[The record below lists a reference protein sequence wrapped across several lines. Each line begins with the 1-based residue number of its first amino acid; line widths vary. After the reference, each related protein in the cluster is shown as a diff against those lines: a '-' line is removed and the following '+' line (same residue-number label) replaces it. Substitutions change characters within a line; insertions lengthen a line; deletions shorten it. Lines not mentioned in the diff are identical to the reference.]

1 VSYNYASVP
10 PPRSRGRRRLR
21 QSLFLAAVGV
31 VSGGAVGAAV
41 AVGTS
46 KPTAAAGFKLTKLAA
61 MPAGVTNCDDMT
73 SLGDTDES
81 QTRIP
86 VGDLFVGCSNGVLS
100 NGRGGPP
107 DRKADT
113 STMLEYT
120 TAGKYVKRWSVAN
133 QIAGTAAEPLH
144 RRILMPL
151 DSAANS
157 RLVFVDPR
165 IVGSIAEIQY
175 AYSPNPQSAS
185 AARSLH
191 TGGGTQSIV
200 VDSND
205 DIFVTASHPT
215 RLGATASFKVVLT
228 PPNGPS
234 GEGTAALSPTFS
246 DDATAANGNTG
257 KGKVKLAL
265 RQIDANAIVPT
276 SSRRYGGDYV
286 VDDQATRQLV
296 FSGKVTAGK
305 GLTVLTTTLGLNDIR
320 WATSKGGTFYL
331 IRRGTQTPLTKSSL
345 YKVTGPFVKGAAYAT
360 TSDGE
365 LVRVNLSNGKLTPVV
380 RGLGTSVG
388 LVYVNPDGTVTQLP
402 VNGS

>member
-1 VSYNYASVP
+1 VSYNYAAVP
-10 PPRSRGRRRLR
+10 PSRSRGRRRLR

-41 AVGTS
+41 AVGAS
-46 KPTAAAGFKLTKLAA
+46 KPTAASGFRLTKLAA
-61 MPAGVTNCDDMT
+61 MPAGVTNCNDLT
-73 SLGDTDES
+73 SLANGDYT
-81 QTRIP
+81 QTKIP
-86 VGDLFVGCSNGVLS
+86 VGDLFVGCANGVLS
-100 NGRGGPP
+100 NGRGSPP
-107 DRKADT
+107 NRKAET

-120 TAGKYVKRWSVAN
+120 TAGKYVKQWSVAN
-133 QIAGTAAEPLH
+133 QIAGMAGEPLH
-144 RRILMPL
+144 RRVLISL

-157 RLVFVDPR
+157 RLVFIDPN
-165 IVGSIAEIQY
+165 IGEVQY

-185 AARSLH
+185 AAKSLH

-215 RLGATASFKVVLT
+215 RLAATASFKVVLT

-265 RQIDANAIVPT
+265 REIDANAIVPT
-276 SSRRYGGDYV
+276 SSRKYGGDYV
-286 VDDQATRQLV
+286 IDDQATRQLV
-296 FSGKVTAGK
+296 FSSKVTAGK

-331 IRRGTQTPLTKSSL
+331 VRRGAQTPLAKSSL

-360 TSDGE
+360 TAGE
-365 LVRVNLSNGKLTPVV
+365 LVRVNLSTGKLTPIV

-388 LVYVNPDGTVTQLP
+388 LVYVNPDGTVTQLS
-402 VNGS
+402 VNGT